1 MARSALGDPANVAI
15 AAAVAVAAV
24 VVGAWWLLVVAVAAY
39 ATLTALTVRERRLT
53 AGGGG
58 AAALSAAPERLAP
71 PIAARLRA
79 GLAAAD
85 AVCAAIDQAGVPL
98 DDVAREVAGLRA
110 TMASLAARADR
121 VQRYLAAHDP
131 DVVRARLAAEAAH
144 DDTVRARLADALRA
158 QLDALGRLRAQLDR
172 LLAEM
177 DQVTVALQA
186 MHAEVLGMAVAEAG
200 WQGRELSSRVGDLR
214 AQVGALGDGLDE
226 VYAETRVSMSPRTG
240 QPAR

>member
-1 MARSALGDPANVAI
+1 MSWSALTNRGNVGV
-15 AAAVAVAAV
+15 AAAVALAALLAH
-24 VVGAWWLLVVAVAAY
+24 AWWLLVVAVAAF
-39 ATLTALTVRERRLT
+39 ATLTAVTAREQRLT
-53 AGGGG
+53 AAEGD
-58 AAALSAAPERLAP
+58 AAALRTAPEPLSG
-71 PIAARLRA
+71 PIAARLLA

-85 AVCAAIDQAGVPL
+85 AVCAAIEQAGVPL
-98 DDVAREVAGLRA
+98 DDVAEEVAGLRA
-110 TMASLAARADR
+110 SMESLAARADR
-121 VQRYLAAHDP
+121 VHRYLAAHDP
-131 DVVRARLAAEAAH
+131 DAVRARLAVEAAH

-200 WQGRELSSRVGDLR
+200 WQGRELSGRVGDLQ
-214 AQVGALGDGLDE
+214 AKVGALGDGLDE

-240 QPAR
+240 HPAR